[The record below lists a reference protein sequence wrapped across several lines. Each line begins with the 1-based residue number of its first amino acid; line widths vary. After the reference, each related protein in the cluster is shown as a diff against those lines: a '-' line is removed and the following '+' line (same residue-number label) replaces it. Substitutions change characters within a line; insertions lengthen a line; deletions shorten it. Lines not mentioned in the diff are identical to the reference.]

1 MGVPLLDLD
10 GLTNGGMHTYIQR
23 HLTMNPPHQRIML
36 ISEKPLEMYLT
47 EKRIIHQST
56 PFPLTLLLFDQMRIL
71 KIKMLMFWVPIR

>member
-1 MGVPLLDLD
+1 
-10 GLTNGGMHTYIQR
+10 
-23 HLTMNPPHQRIML
+23 ML